1 MLPTIRGIYSAY
13 KLQLITKLFVI
24 IFEVW
29 SLPEYTNLIAKI
41 VVGTL
46 KESLYKIVIMHN

>member
-13 KLQLITKLFVI
+13 KLQLITKLVVI

-29 SLPEYTNLIAKI
+29 SLPEYTNPIAKI